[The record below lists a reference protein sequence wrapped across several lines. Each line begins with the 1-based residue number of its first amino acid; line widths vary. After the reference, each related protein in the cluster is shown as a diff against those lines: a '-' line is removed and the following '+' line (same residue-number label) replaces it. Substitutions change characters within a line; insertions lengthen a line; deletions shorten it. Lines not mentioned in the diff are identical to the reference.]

1 VFSPGSKIEVWVG
14 DLPNETRQALRL
26 RLAKETAAFTAPLA
40 SRADGGREDDPDALA
55 GPAWLLR
62 ELSERA
68 ASQLE
73 SSES

>member
-1 VFSPGSKIEVWVG
+1 
-14 DLPNETRQALRL
+14 L